1 MRQGVKRKATSPIPG
16 PKTAKIPDETLS
28 EIGQNLLFKPEV
40 HIDRLSPTNL
50 ELTKESPVKVITEN
64 PLVIQP
70 AMVCLHLLTFTT
82 FYLYVKKKWS
92 NRSIN
97 FIIIIPKT
105 EIFFLLN
112 CGVEKISPV
121 KVITENR
128 FFIIPETVCINC
140 IPYNR

>member
-82 FYLYVKKKWS
+82 FYLNVKKRS

-97 FIIIIPKT
+97 FY
-105 EIFFLLN
+105 N
-112 CGVEKISPV
+112 YN
-121 KVITENR
+121 TENGNIFSVELR
-128 FFIIPETVCINC
+128 S
-140 IPYNR
+140 

>member
-40 HIDRLSPTNL
+40 HIDRLSPTHL

-70 AMVCLHLLTFTT
+70 AMVSNL
-82 FYLYVKKKWS
+82 KKEKK
-92 NRSIN
+92 NLE
-97 FIIIIPKT
+97 
-105 EIFFLLN
+105 EIQDQIAIFAKK
-112 CGVEKISPV
+112 EI
-121 KVITENR
+121 KV
-128 FFIIPETVCINC
+128 
-140 IPYNR
+140 

>member
-40 HIDRLSPTNL
+40 HIDRLSPTHL

-82 FYLYVKKKWS
+82 FYLYVKK
-92 NRSIN
+92 NGQIVASI
-97 FIIIIPKT
+97 
-105 EIFFLLN
+105 L
-112 CGVEKISPV
+112 
-121 KVITENR
+121 
-128 FFIIPETVCINC
+128 
-140 IPYNR
+140 